1 MLPAHQHWVSPGL
14 QHGHP
19 HPAIWKGLG
28 WLRAV
33 WGTQDM
39 ESSPLS
45 PSTEDIRTS
54 LLSWHLLF

>member
-1 MLPAHQHWVSPGL
+1 MLPAHQHRVSPGL

-19 HPAIWKGLG
+19 HPAIWEGLG

-33 WGTQDM
+33 WGTQ

-45 PSTEDIRTS
+45 PSTEDIRTP